1 MNNDTSSKNNTNNN
15 VEQLTP
21 TQNTTTNQTATAK
34 PTVQTVSKPVTPTAQ
49 PAQAVKP
56 QNVQNNPNQ
65 AKPVQQTQPVSPQ
78 KPLTKKEAKRLA
90 KEKAKQLKREKSNFR
105 YIMTIILFILLFV
118 FVFYLPDISHYLN
131 EKQYLK
137 NKEGLI
143 TTGDLYCKK
152 KDNDDNFNYLYEN
165 TFSFA
170 NNKLTR
176 LDNKVTTTGSLSKDL
191 EHLEE
196 LKKNCDNL
204 KLQTKGLDGVN
215 IRCSLNDKTTIVEQE
230 LRYVDIKVEKV
241 TNSYIEAGGVY
252 PNYKYKD
259 NINKIEKEMKSAGY
273 TCERTQ

>member
-21 TQNTTTNQTATAK
+21 TQNTTTNQTATVK
-34 PTVQTVSKPVTPTAQ
+34 PTVQTVSKPVTPTVQ
-49 PAQAVKP
+49 PAQAVNT
-56 QNVQNNPNQ
+56 QTVQNNPNQ
-65 AKPVQQTQPVSPQ
+65 VKPTQPVTPQ
-78 KPLTKKEAKRLA
+78 KPLTKKEAKKLA
-90 KEKAKQLKREKSNFR
+90 KQKAKQLKREKSNFR
-105 YIMTIILFILLFV
+105 YIMTIILFVLLFA

-137 NKEGLI
+137 NNEGLI

-152 KDNDDNFNYLYEN
+152 KDNDDNFNYEYEN
-165 TFSFA
+165 TFSFT

-191 EHLEE
+191 DHLQK

-215 IRCSLNDKTTIVEQE
+215 IRCSLNDKTAIVEQE

-259 NINKIEKEMKSAGY
+259 NINKIEKEMKAAGY